1 MNDYCYDP
9 RSNHSTIMEDSAYRL
24 DGLKHDLLLWFALFL
39 LCFGFA
45 LMAVLPRMLTVYTI
59 PPAETPVGQLWKEQA
74 ND

>member
-9 RSNHSTIMEDSAYRL
+9 SRNHRTVMSDVRDCLDDIRS
-24 DGLKHDLLLWFALFL
+24 DLLLLFALFL
-39 LCFGFA
+39 LCLGFS